1 MTHIFPG
8 IKFVKK
14 FLNFFCIKFSDNRNM
29 HINKPA
35 DIGIFILRTTV
46 SIFMLSHGIPKLGML
61 LSGNSQNF
69 LNPIGIGSTTSL
81 LLCVI
86 AEVLCPV
93 LIIFGAFTKAASA
106 VLCLNMAAALIYLCE
121 SGAKFG
127 GGIELAALYLVIF
140 AALTLTGGGAYSL
153 DGRKFGRN

>member
-8 IKFVKK
+8 IKFVKE
-14 FLNFFCIKFSDNRNM
+14 FLNFFCIKFSDNKNM

-93 LIIFGAFTKAASA
+93 LIIFGAFTKAEAQYYA
-106 VLCLNMAAALIYLCE
+106 
-121 SGAKFG
+121 
-127 GGIELAALYLVIF
+127 
-140 AALTLTGGGAYSL
+140 
-153 DGRKFGRN
+153 